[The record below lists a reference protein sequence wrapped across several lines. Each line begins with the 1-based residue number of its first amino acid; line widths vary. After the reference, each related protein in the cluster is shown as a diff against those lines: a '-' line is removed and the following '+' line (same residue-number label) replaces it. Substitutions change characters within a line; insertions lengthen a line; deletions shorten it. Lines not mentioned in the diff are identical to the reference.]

1 VLKNTSARGIQTI
14 TVSGG
19 ATSYSFPPALQ
30 SFDGFSVTVGA
41 YPTLPTQLCTIQ
53 NQTGTI
59 QGSSIGNVNIDCI
72 NAYLIKGTTVTGLTG
87 SGLRLSNSNG
97 DILDVPTGATSFQFF
112 KPVPPG
118 GAYDVQVAV
127 HPSNPW
133 QTCTVSSNPD
143 PISGNVGTADVLLA
157 MSCNINSYTLGVNI
171 SNLQYPG
178 LQLTLTLN
186 GVPQAPVSPAAGA
199 TTHAFGSHA
208 SGTTY
213 GIAITG
219 QPTGQNCTIFG
230 GLGTITGGNVTA
242 SISCSMTGYPVG
254 GSTSNL
260 NGTIT
265 MTMTGS
271 VNQSVTVS
279 PATSYVFPAALSL
292 NNTYTVSIS
301 VQPGVPADQTC
312 AFGGDPFGGGASTA
326 TGTVGTTPVTLP
338 TLFCVDHSWD
348 VGKWD
353 AARWK

>member
-1 VLKNTSARGIQTI
+1 
-14 TVSGG
+14 
-19 ATSYSFPPALQ
+19 
-30 SFDGFSVTVGA
+30 
-41 YPTLPTQLCTIQ
+41 
-53 NQTGTI
+53 
-59 QGSSIGNVNIDCI
+59 
-72 NAYLIKGTTVTGLTG
+72 
-87 SGLRLSNSNG
+87 
-97 DILDVPTGATSFQFF
+97 
-112 KPVPPG
+112 
-118 GAYDVQVAV
+118 
-127 HPSNPW
+127 
-133 QTCTVSSNPD
+133 
-143 PISGNVGTADVLLA
+143 
-157 MSCNINSYTLGVNI
+157 
-171 SNLQYPG
+171 
-178 LQLTLTLN
+178 
-186 GVPQAPVSPAAGA
+186 
-199 TTHAFGSHA
+199 
-208 SGTTY
+208 
-213 GIAITG
+213 
-219 QPTGQNCTIFG
+219 
-230 GLGTITGGNVTA
+230 
-242 SISCSMTGYPVG
+242 MTGYPVG